1 MKKNLESYVKK
12 YSNFLDKKFC
22 NETIKQIKNL
32 NWEEH
37 KFYISKTK
45 TNINVSKHQELEN
58 LINPENKNTDV
69 IMEKIWHV
77 VKKYTEELKFPW
89 FDSWNGYTRIRY
101 NKYSFNKKMAEH
113 CDHIHSMFDGN
124 MKGIPTLSVL
134 GILNN
139 DFKGGEFIM
148 FKNKKIELKQGD
160 LLIFPSL
167 FLYPHR
173 VDPVTKGTRYSY
185 ISWVW

>member
-1 MKKNLESYVKK
+1 MKKNLENYVKK

-32 NWEEH
+32 KWEEH
-37 KFYISKTK
+37 KFYDSKENISV
-45 TNINVSKHQELEN
+45 NVSKHQELEN
-58 LINPENKNTDV
+58 LFDPQNKNTDI
-69 IMEKIWHV
+69 IMKKIWLIL
-77 VKKYTEELKFPW
+77 KKYTEELNFHW
-89 FDSWNGYTRIRY
+89 FNSWNGYTRIRY

-124 MKGIPTLSVL
+124 TKGIPILSVL
-134 GILNN
+134 GILN
-139 DFKGGEFIM
+139 DDYKGGEFVM
-148 FKNKKIELKQGD
+148 FKNKKIILKQGD
-160 LLIFPSL
+160 LLIFPSI

-173 VDPVTKGTRYSY
+173 VEPVTKGVRYSF